1 MEEDSTMAQ
10 RKTGTRQST
19 ASGNARKDPEEWT
32 TGGEPMTAAQHSY
45 LKTLCDEAGEPMD
58 ETLTK
63 AQASERIAA
72 LQRQTGRGTPGQEQQ
87 C

>member
-1 MEEDSTMAQ
+1 MAY
-10 RKTGTRQST
+10 RKTGTRQNPS
-19 ASGNARKDPEEWT
+19 AGNARKDPEEWT
-32 TGGEPMTAAQHSY
+32 TGDEPMTAVPRSY
-45 LKTLCDEAGEPMD
+45 LKTLSEEAGEAMD

-72 LQRQTGRGTPGQEQQ
+72 LQEQTGRGAAGQVHA